1 MVNRLYKI
9 LIGPFQT
16 RKTRATES
24 FCGLAKH
31 RSLAVAT
38 FHPLQFILLLK
49 GLKRQ
54 SSGCRIDGLPGLGF
68 RKYVAG
74 WNTSNTRNNLAVW
87 YYTCFRA
94 CNLAKWLQSVE
105 PSKDLTEFLSL
116 SLWCKRNEPNQS
128 LKKSANPSFALAE
141 TSQGHATAAPHHF
154 LKSDFSIHNPA
165 SKYHRM
171 SQNITDCHRISQI
184 IKNRFLF
191 FIQIPVV
198 SDSTCFKRPFCCPGC
213 ESVTSGG
220 QVTVGDLWGPPIL

>member
-1 MVNRLYKI
+1 M
-9 LIGPFQT
+9 
-16 RKTRATES
+16 
-24 FCGLAKH
+24 
-31 RSLAVAT
+31 
-38 FHPLQFILLLK
+38 LLLK

-74 WNTSNTRNNLAVW
+74 WNTSNTWNNLAVW

-141 TSQGHATAAPHHF
+141 TSQGHTTAAPHHF
-154 LKSDFSIHNPA
+154 LKWLKFTIQPQNITEYLKISQNITEC
-165 SKYHRM
+165 HRM
-171 SQNITDCHRISQI
+171 SQIV
-184 IKNRFLF
+184 KNRFLF
-191 FIQIPVV
+191 FIQIQIV
-198 SDSTCFKRPFCCPGC
+198 SFYLLQAPLLLR
-213 ESVTSGG
+213 
-220 QVTVGDLWGPPIL
+220 VGHLRWPWWLSLGRIYEALPYCRNL